1 MTSTFCQEMIKEY
14 CIYGT
19 GKTYELLRY
28 FEWHT
33 SRISATVFSKT
44 NDFFVSGSVA
54 GMIQTWSP
62 VSGRL
67 VSYGEEGDSNKNDA
81 IPDTKT
87 PSLSSMHKH
96 SVGLLVLT
104 YDESHILSCSNVG
117 EIRVF
122 AARTL
127 ELIYTNTD
135 IHVMDGYNKV
145 FLSDISRQLHF

>member
-1 MTSTFCQEMIKEY
+1 MTSTFCQEMIR
-14 CIYGT
+14 ILHLWDGQ
-19 GKTYELLRY
+19 TYELLRY

-81 IPDTKT
+81 SIPDT
-87 PSLSSMHKH
+87 
-96 SVGLLVLT
+96 
-104 YDESHILSCSNVG
+104 
-117 EIRVF
+117 
-122 AARTL
+122 
-127 ELIYTNTD
+127 
-135 IHVMDGYNKV
+135 
-145 FLSDISRQLHF
+145 